1 MRRFILIALSI
12 LFISSLFVSCND
24 GTEGLFQ
31 MAANSVKK
39 EEYSIKQIIN
49 KNGNRYVVT
58 TDNGIALYN
67 VNSRTYSDFRGT
79 GVQATNA
86 VWASAD
92 GSSFVYYDTTTD
104 KYYDQDGNH
113 LTGEAYKDYVPQPF
127 YSPDGEHFTYVFQ
140 KKSDSSYW
148 YAYLLHPAA
157 SLDAFKEI
165 FISSS
170 FKKIDIDN
178 IKGVSIIGNGVFS
191 VAADKYY
198 IYYANDGKEP
208 LAVPSPALGY
218 LHIDLDENIYLL
230 YDGDL
235 WSEKYNEAFSSITT
249 NINPVMFKGD
259 EDYSYFIIQ
268 GLSVIYQIKEESGKA
283 PTVDTITV
291 SGLQNVEIVSIIS
304 QSGRE
309 LKVLTSNSGLRT
321 IDLTNKTIN

>member
-49 KNGNRYVVT
+49 KNEDGYVVI

-67 VNSRTYSDFRGT
+67 INSRTYSNFNGT
-79 GVQATNA
+79 GVQATYA
-86 VWASAD
+86 VWASDD
-92 GSSFVYYDTTTD
+92 GLSFVYYDTITD
-104 KYYDQDGNH
+104 KYYNQDGES
-113 LTGEAYKDYVPQPF
+113 LSGEFNKYIPKPF

-191 VAADKYY
+191 VAAADKYY
-198 IYYANDGKEP
+198 IYYSDGTEP
-208 LAVPSPALGY
+208 LEVSSPALGY
-218 LHIDLDENIYLL
+218 LDDIYLL
-230 YDGDL
+230 YDGYL
-235 WSEKYNEAFSSITT
+235 WSISKGKTPYTIATH
-249 NINPVMFKGD
+249 INPVMFKGA
-259 EDYSYFIIQ
+259 DYSYFIIQ
-268 GLSVIYQIKEESGKA
+268 GSSDLYQINEEDGN
-283 PTVDTITV
+283 PTVSSIAI

-304 QSGRE
+304 KSGSE
-309 LKVLTSNSGLRT
+309 LRVLTSNSGLRT
-321 IDLTNKTIN
+321 IDLNNKTIN

>member
-1 MRRFILIALSI
+1 MRRYILIALSI

-58 TDNGIALYN
+58 TDNGIALYD
-67 VNSRTYSDFRGT
+67 VSSRTYSSFRGT

-86 VWASAD
+86 IWASAD
-92 GSSFVYYDTTTD
+92 GLSFVYYDTITD
-104 KYYDQDGNH
+104 KYYDQN
-113 LTGEAYKDYVPQPF
+113 GESLSGKCNDYIPKPF

-191 VAADKYY
+191 VAAADKYY
-198 IYYANDGKEP
+198 IYYAEDSKEP
-208 LAVPSPALGY
+208 LVVPSPALGY
-218 LHIDLDENIYLL
+218 LDDIYLL
-230 YDGDL
+230 YDGYL
-235 WSEKYNEAFSSITT
+235 WSISKGKTPYTIATH
-249 NINPVMFKGD
+249 INPVMFKGA
-259 EDYSYFIIQ
+259 DYSYFIIQ
-268 GLSVIYQIKEESGKA
+268 GSSDLYQINEEDGN
-283 PTVDTITV
+283 PTVSSIAI

-304 QSGRE
+304 KSGSE
-309 LKVLTSNSGLRT
+309 LRVLTSNSGLRT
-321 IDLTNKTIN
+321 IDLNNKTIN

>member
-1 MRRFILIALSI
+1 MRRYILIALSI

-58 TDNGIALYN
+58 TDNGIALYD
-67 VNSRTYSDFRGT
+67 VSSRTYSSFRGT

-86 VWASAD
+86 IWASAD
-92 GSSFVYYDTTTD
+92 GLSFVYYDTITD
-104 KYYDQDGNH
+104 KYYDQN
-113 LTGEAYKDYVPQPF
+113 GESLSGAFDDYIPKPF

-191 VAADKYY
+191 VAAADKYY
-198 IYYANDGKEP
+198 IYYAEDSKEP
-208 LAVPSPALGY
+208 LVVPSPALGY
-218 LHIDLDENIYLL
+218 LDDIYLL
-230 YDGDL
+230 YDGYL
-235 WSEKYNEAFSSITT
+235 WSISKGKTPYTIATH
-249 NINPVMFKGD
+249 INPVMFKGA
-259 EDYSYFIIQ
+259 DYSYFIIQ
-268 GLSVIYQIKEESGKA
+268 GSSDLYQIKEESGKA

-291 SGLQNVEIVSIIS
+291 SGLQNVEIVSIIG
-304 QSGRE
+304 QDGRK
-309 LKVLTSNSGLRT
+309 LQVLTSNSGLRT
-321 IDLTNKTIN
+321 IDLSNNTIN

>member
-58 TDNGIALYN
+58 TDNGIALYD
-67 VNSRTYSDFRGT
+67 VASRTYSSFKGT

-92 GSSFVYYDTTTD
+92 GSSFVYYDTITD
-104 KYYDQDGNH
+104 KYYNQDGES
-113 LTGEAYKDYVPQPF
+113 LSGEFNKYIPKPF
-127 YSPDGEHFTYVFQ
+127 YSPDGDHFTYVFQ
-140 KKSDSSYW
+140 KKSDNSYSF
-148 YAYLLHPAA
+148 AYLETPAD
-157 SLDAFKEI
+157 SFEEI
-165 FISSS
+165 FNSRNQIT
-170 FKKIDIDN
+170 IEN
-178 IKGVSIIGNGVFS
+178 IKDVSIIGNGVLS
-191 VAADKYY
+191 VIADKYF
-198 IYYANDGKEP
+198 IYYADDNTSFEV
-208 LAVPSPALGY
+208 LSPALAY
-218 LHIDLDENIYLL
+218 LKTDLDEIYLL
-230 YDGDL
+230 YDGNL
-235 WSEKYNEAFSSITT
+235 WSKSNDKAFSTIATH
-249 NINPVMFKGD
+249 INPVMFKG
-259 EDYSYFIIQ
+259 EKYSYFIIQ
-268 GLSVIYQIKEESGKA
+268 GSPALYQIKEESGKV
-283 PTVDTITV
+283 PTVDSIAI

-304 QSGRE
+304 QRGRE

>member
-58 TDNGIALYN
+58 TDNGIALYD
-67 VNSRTYSDFRGT
+67 VASRTYSSFKGT

-86 VWASAD
+86 IWASAD
-92 GSSFVYYDTTTD
+92 GTSSVYYDTITD
-104 KYYDQDGNH
+104 KYYNQDGES
-113 LTGEAYKDYVPQPF
+113 LPGEFNNYIRKPF
-127 YSPDGEHFTYVFQ
+127 YSPAGVHFTYVFQ
-140 KKSDSSYW
+140 SKIDSSYW

-191 VAADKYY
+191 VAAADKYY
-198 IYYANDGKEP
+198 IYYSDGTEP
-208 LAVPSPALGY
+208 LVVPSPALGY
-218 LHIDLDENIYLL
+218 LDDIYLL
-230 YDGDL
+230 YDGYL
-235 WSEKYNEAFSSITT
+235 WSISKGKTPYTIATH
-249 NINPVMFKGD
+249 INPVMFKGA
-259 EDYSYFIIQ
+259 DYSYFIIQ
-268 GLSVIYQIKEESGKA
+268 GSSDLYQINEEDGN
-283 PTVDTITV
+283 PTVSSIAI

-304 QSGRE
+304 KSGSE
-309 LKVLTSNSGLRT
+309 LRVLTSNSGLRNND
-321 IDLTNKTIN
+321 INKKNIK

>member
-12 LFISSLFVSCND
+12 LFISTLFVSCND

-58 TDNGIALYN
+58 TDNGIALYD
-67 VNSRTYSDFRGT
+67 VSSRTYSSFRGT

-86 VWASAD
+86 IWASAD
-92 GSSFVYYDTTTD
+92 GLSFVYYDTITD
-104 KYYDQDGNH
+104 KYYDQN
-113 LTGEAYKDYVPQPF
+113 GESLSGAFDDYIPKPF

-191 VAADKYY
+191 VAAADKYY
-198 IYYANDGKEP
+198 IYYAEDSKEP
-208 LAVPSPALGY
+208 LVVPSPALGY
-218 LHIDLDENIYLL
+218 LDDIYLL
-230 YDGDL
+230 YDGYL
-235 WSEKYNEAFSSITT
+235 WSISKGKTPYTIATH
-249 NINPVMFKGD
+249 INPVMFKGA
-259 EDYSYFIIQ
+259 DYSYFIIQ
-268 GLSVIYQIKEESGKA
+268 GSSDLYQINEEDGN
-283 PTVDTITV
+283 PTVSSIAI

-304 QSGRE
+304 KSGSE
-309 LKVLTSNSGLRT
+309 LRVLTSNSGLRT
-321 IDLTNKTIN
+321 IDLNNKTIN

>member
-58 TDNGIALYN
+58 TDNGIALYD
-67 VNSRTYSDFRGT
+67 VASRTYSSFKGT

-92 GSSFVYYDTTTD
+92 GSSFVYYDTITD
-104 KYYDQDGNH
+104 KYYNQDGESLSGKCN
-113 LTGEAYKDYVPQPF
+113 DYIPKPF

-191 VAADKYY
+191 VAAADTYY
-198 IYYANDGKEP
+198 IYYSDGTEP
-208 LAVPSPALGY
+208 LEVSSPALGY
-218 LHIDLDENIYLL
+218 LDDIYLL
-230 YDGDL
+230 YDGNL
-235 WSEKYNEAFSSITT
+235 WSKSNNKSFSTIAT
-249 NINPVMFKGD
+249 NINPVMFKGA
-259 EDYSYFIIQ
+259 DYSYFIIQ
-268 GLSVIYQIKEESGKA
+268 GSSVLYQIEEESGN
-283 PTVDTITV
+283 PTVDSIAI

-309 LKVLTSNSGLRT
+309 LKVLTSKSGLRA
-321 IDLTNKTIN
+321 IDLNNKTIN

>member
-12 LFISSLFVSCND
+12 LFISTLFVSCND

-58 TDNGIALYN
+58 TDNGIALYD
-67 VNSRTYSDFRGT
+67 VSSRTYSSFKGT

-86 VWASAD
+86 IWASAD
-92 GSSFVYYDTTTD
+92 GSSFVYYDTITD
-104 KYYDQDGNH
+104 KYYNQDGES
-113 LTGEAYKDYVPQPF
+113 LSGEFNKYIPKPF
-127 YSPDGEHFTYVFQ
+127 YSPDGVHFTYVFQ
-140 KKSDSSYW
+140 SKIDSSYW

-191 VAADKYY
+191 VAAADKYY
-198 IYYANDGKEP
+198 IYYSDGTEP
-208 LAVPSPALGY
+208 LEVSSPALGY
-218 LHIDLDENIYLL
+218 LDDIYLR
-230 YDGDL
+230 YDGNL
-235 WSEKYNEAFSSITT
+235 WSKSKNKSFSTIAT
-249 NINPVMFKGD
+249 NINPVMFKG

-268 GLSVIYQIKEESGKA
+268 GSPALYQIKEESGKV
-283 PTVDTITV
+283 PTVDSIAI

-304 QSGRE
+304 QSGSE
-309 LKVLTSNSGLRT
+309 LRVLTSNSGLRT
-321 IDLTNKTIN
+321 IDLNSKTIN

>member
-12 LFISSLFVSCND
+12 LFFSSLFVSCND

-58 TDNGIALYN
+58 TDNGIALYD
-67 VNSRTYSDFRGT
+67 VSSRTYSSFKGT

-92 GSSFVYYDTTTD
+92 GSSFVYYDTITD
-104 KYYDQDGNH
+104 KYYNQDGESLSGKCN
-113 LTGEAYKDYVPQPF
+113 DYIPKPF

-140 KKSDSSYW
+140 SKRDGTYSFSYMETS
-148 YAYLLHPAA
+148 AAA
-157 SLDAFKEI
+157 SFDQIFDPSKFK
-165 FISSS
+165 S
-170 FKKIDIDN
+170 IDIDN

-191 VAADKYY
+191 VAAADKYY
-198 IYYANDGKEP
+198 IYYAEDSKEP
-208 LAVPSPALGY
+208 LVVPSPALGY

-235 WSEKYNEAFSSITT
+235 CSEKYNEAFSSITT

-291 SGLQNVEIVSIIS
+291 SGLQNVEIVSIIG
-304 QSGRE
+304 QDGRK
-309 LKVLTSNSGLRT
+309 LQVLTSNSGLRT
-321 IDLTNKTIN
+321 IDLSNNTIN

>member
-58 TDNGIALYN
+58 TDNGIALYD
-67 VNSRTYSDFRGT
+67 VSSRTYSPFRGT

-86 VWASAD
+86 IWASAD
-92 GSSFVYYDTTTD
+92 GLSFVYYDTNTD
-104 KYYDQDGNH
+104 KYYNQDGESLSGKCN
-113 LTGEAYKDYVPQPF
+113 DYIPKPF

-191 VAADKYY
+191 VAADNYY
-198 IYYANDGKEP
+198 IYYSDGNKLE
-208 LAVPSPALGY
+208 VPSPVLAY
-218 LHIDLDENIYLL
+218 LKTNLDEIYLL
-230 YDGDL
+230 YDGNL
-235 WSEKYNEAFSSITT
+235 WSKSNDKAFSTIATH
-249 NINPVMFKGD
+249 INPVMFKGA
-259 EDYSYFIIQ
+259 DYSYFIIQ
-268 GLSVIYQIKEESGKA
+268 GSSALYQINEEDGN
-283 PTVDTITV
+283 PTVSSIAI

-304 QSGRE
+304 KSGSE
-309 LKVLTSNSGLRT
+309 LRVLTSNSGLRT
-321 IDLTNKTIN
+321 IDLNNKTIN

>member
-58 TDNGIALYN
+58 TDNGIALYD
-67 VNSRTYSDFRGT
+67 VAARTYSSFKGT

-92 GSSFVYYDTTTD
+92 GSSFVYYDTITD
-104 KYYDQDGNH
+104 KYYNQDGES
-113 LTGEAYKDYVPQPF
+113 LSGEFNKYIPKPF
-127 YSPDGEHFTYVFQ
+127 YSPDGVHFTYVFQ
-140 KKSDSSYW
+140 SKIDSSYW

-191 VAADKYY
+191 VAAADKYY
-198 IYYANDGKEP
+198 IYYSDGTEP
-208 LAVPSPALGY
+208 LEVSSPALGY
-218 LHIDLDENIYLL
+218 LDDIYLL
-230 YDGDL
+230 YDGNL
-235 WSEKYNEAFSSITT
+235 WSKSNNKSFSTIATH
-249 NINPVMFKGD
+249 INPVMFKG
-259 EDYSYFIIQ
+259 EKYSYFIIQ
-268 GLSVIYQIKEESGKA
+268 GSPALYQIKEESGKV
-283 PTVDTITV
+283 PTVDSIAI

-304 QSGRE
+304 QSGSE
-309 LKVLTSNSGLRT
+309 LRVLTSNSGLRT
-321 IDLTNKTIN
+321 IDLNNKTIN

>member
-58 TDNGIALYN
+58 TDNGIALYD
-67 VNSRTYSDFRGT
+67 VASRTYSSFKGT

-92 GSSFVYYDTTTD
+92 GSSFVYYDTITD
-104 KYYDQDGNH
+104 KYYNQDGESLSGKCN
-113 LTGEAYKDYVPQPF
+113 DYIPKPF

-140 KKSDSSYW
+140 SKRDGTYSFSYMETS
-148 YAYLLHPAA
+148 AAA
-157 SLDAFKEI
+157 SFDQIFDPSK
-165 FISSS
+165 FIS
-170 FKKIDIDN
+170 IDIDN

-191 VAADKYY
+191 VAADNYY
-198 IYYANDGKEP
+198 IYYSDGNKLE
-208 LAVPSPALGY
+208 VPSPALAY
-218 LHIDLDENIYLL
+218 LKTNLDEIYLL
-230 YDGDL
+230 YDGNL
-235 WSEKYNEAFSSITT
+235 WSKSNDKAFSTIATH
-249 NINPVMFKGD
+249 INPVMFKG
-259 EDYSYFIIQ
+259 EKYSYFIIQ
-268 GLSVIYQIKEESGKA
+268 GSPALYQIKEESGKV
-283 PTVDTITV
+283 PTVDSIAI

-304 QSGRE
+304 QSGSE

-321 IDLTNKTIN
+321 IDLNSKTIN

>member
-58 TDNGIALYN
+58 TDNGIALYD
-67 VNSRTYSDFRGT
+67 VSSRTYSSFKGT

-86 VWASAD
+86 IWASAD
-92 GSSFVYYDTTTD
+92 GSSFVYYDTITD
-104 KYYDQDGNH
+104 KYYNQDGESLSGKCN
-113 LTGEAYKDYVPQPF
+113 DYIPKPF

-140 KKSDSSYW
+140 KKSDSTYSFSYMET
-148 YAYLLHPAA
+148 PAA
-157 SLDAFKEI
+157 SFDQIFDPSYFKQ
-165 FISSS
+165 
-170 FKKIDIDN
+170 IDVGD

-198 IYYANDGKEP
+198 IYYSDGNKLE
-208 LAVPSPALGY
+208 VPSPALGY
-218 LHIDLDENIYLL
+218 LDDIYLL
-230 YDGDL
+230 YDGNL
-235 WSEKYNEAFSSITT
+235 WSKSNNKAFSTIATH
-249 NINPVMFKGD
+249 INPVMFKG
-259 EDYSYFIIQ
+259 EKYSYFIIQ
-268 GLSVIYQIKEESGKA
+268 GSPALYQIKEESGKV
-283 PTVDTITV
+283 PTVDSIAI

-304 QSGRE
+304 QSGSE
-309 LKVLTSNSGLRT
+309 LRVLTSNSGLRT
-321 IDLTNKTIN
+321 IDLNNKTIN

>member
-58 TDNGIALYN
+58 TDNGIALYD
-67 VNSRTYSDFRGT
+67 VSSRTYSSFRGT

-86 VWASAD
+86 IWASAD
-92 GSSFVYYDTTTD
+92 GSSFVYYDTITD
-104 KYYDQDGNH
+104 KYYDQN
-113 LTGEAYKDYVPQPF
+113 GESLSGAFDDYIPKPF

-191 VAADKYY
+191 VAAADKYY
-198 IYYANDGKEP
+198 IYYADGTKQEV
-208 LAVPSPALGY
+208 LSPALAY
-218 LHIDLDENIYLL
+218 LKTDLDEIYLL
-230 YDGDL
+230 YDGSL
-235 WSEKYNEAFSSITT
+235 WSILKGKTPYTIATH
-249 NINPVMFKGD
+249 INPVMFKG
-259 EDYSYFIIQ
+259 EKYSYFIIQ
-268 GLSVIYQIKEESGKA
+268 GSPALYQIKEESGKV
-283 PTVDTITV
+283 PTVDSIAI

-304 QSGRE
+304 QSGSE
-309 LKVLTSNSGLRT
+309 LRVLTSNSGLRT
-321 IDLTNKTIN
+321 IDLNNKTIN

>member
-58 TDNGIALYN
+58 TDNGIALYD
-67 VNSRTYSDFRGT
+67 VSSRTYSSFKGT

-86 VWASAD
+86 IWASAD
-92 GSSFVYYDTTTD
+92 GSSFVYYDTITD
-104 KYYDQDGNH
+104 KYYNQDGES
-113 LTGEAYKDYVPQPF
+113 LSGEFNKYIPKPF
-127 YSPDGEHFTYVFQ
+127 YSPDGVHFTYVFQ
-140 KKSDSSYW
+140 SKIDSSYW

-191 VAADKYY
+191 VAAADKYY
-198 IYYANDGKEP
+198 IYYSDGTEP
-208 LAVPSPALGY
+208 LVVPSPALGY
-218 LHIDLDENIYLL
+218 LDDIYLL
-230 YDGDL
+230 YDGYL
-235 WSEKYNEAFSSITT
+235 WSISKGKTPYTIATH
-249 NINPVMFKGD
+249 INPVMFKGA
-259 EDYSYFIIQ
+259 DYSYFIIQ
-268 GLSVIYQIKEESGKA
+268 GSSDLYQINEEDGN
-283 PTVDTITV
+283 PTVSSIAI

-304 QSGRE
+304 KSGSE
-309 LKVLTSNSGLRT
+309 LRVLTSNSGLRT
-321 IDLTNKTIN
+321 IDLNNKTIN

>member
-58 TDNGIALYN
+58 TDNGIALYD
-67 VNSRTYSDFRGT
+67 VSSRTYSSFKGT

-92 GSSFVYYDTTTD
+92 GSSFVYYDTITD
-104 KYYDQDGNH
+104 KYYNQDGES
-113 LTGEAYKDYVPQPF
+113 LSGEFNKYIPKPF

-140 KKSDSSYW
+140 KKSDSTYSFSYMET
-148 YAYLLHPAA
+148 PAA
-157 SLDAFKEI
+157 SFDQIFDPSKFK
-165 FISSS
+165 S
-170 FKKIDIDN
+170 IDIDN

-191 VAADKYY
+191 VAAADKNY
-198 IYYANDGKEP
+198 IYYAEDSKEP
-208 LAVPSPALGY
+208 LVVPSPALGY
-218 LHIDLDENIYLL
+218 LDDIYLL
-230 YDGDL
+230 YDGYL
-235 WSEKYNEAFSSITT
+235 WSISKGKTPYTIATH
-249 NINPVMFKGD
+249 INPVMFKGA
-259 EDYSYFIIQ
+259 DYSYFIIQ
-268 GLSVIYQIKEESGKA
+268 GSSDLYQINEEDGN
-283 PTVDTITV
+283 PTVSSIAI

-304 QSGRE
+304 KSGSE
-309 LKVLTSNSGLRT
+309 LRVLTSNSGLRT
-321 IDLTNKTIN
+321 IDLNNKTIN

>member
-58 TDNGIALYN
+58 TDNGIALYD
-67 VNSRTYSDFRGT
+67 VSSRTYSSFKGT

-86 VWASAD
+86 IWASAD
-92 GSSFVYYDTTTD
+92 GSSFVYYDTITD
-104 KYYDQDGNH
+104 KYYNQDGES
-113 LTGEAYKDYVPQPF
+113 LSGEFNKYIPKPF
-127 YSPDGEHFTYVFQ
+127 YSPDGVHFTYVFQ
-140 KKSDSSYW
+140 SKIDSSYW

-191 VAADKYY
+191 VAAADKYY
-198 IYYANDGKEP
+198 IYYSDGTEP
-208 LAVPSPALGY
+208 LEVSSSALGY
-218 LHIDLDENIYLL
+218 LDDIYLL
-230 YDGDL
+230 YDGNL
-235 WSEKYNEAFSSITT
+235 WSKSNNKSFSTIATH
-249 NINPVMFKGD
+249 INPVMFKG
-259 EDYSYFIIQ
+259 EKYSYFIIQ
-268 GLSVIYQIKEESGKA
+268 GSPALYQIKEESGKV
-283 PTVDTITV
+283 PTVDSIAI

-304 QSGRE
+304 QSGSE
-309 LKVLTSNSGLRT
+309 LRVLTSNSGLRT
-321 IDLTNKTIN
+321 IDLNNKTIN

>member
-31 MAANSVKK
+31 MAANSGKK

-58 TDNGIALYN
+58 TDNGIALYD
-67 VNSRTYSDFRGT
+67 VSSRTYSSFKGT

-86 VWASAD
+86 IWASAD
-92 GSSFVYYDTTTD
+92 GSSFVYYDTITD
-104 KYYDQDGNH
+104 KYYNQDGES
-113 LTGEAYKDYVPQPF
+113 LSGEFNKYIPKPF

-191 VAADKYY
+191 VAAADKYY
-198 IYYANDGKEP
+198 IYYSDGTEP
-208 LAVPSPALGY
+208 LEVSSPALGY
-218 LHIDLDENIYLL
+218 LDDIYLL
-230 YDGDL
+230 YDGYL
-235 WSEKYNEAFSSITT
+235 WSISKGKTPYTIATH
-249 NINPVMFKGD
+249 INPVMFKGA
-259 EDYSYFIIQ
+259 DYSYFIIQ
-268 GLSVIYQIKEESGKA
+268 GSSDLYQINEEDGN
-283 PTVDTITV
+283 PTVSSIAI

-304 QSGRE
+304 QSGSE

-321 IDLTNKTIN
+321 IDLNSKTIN

>member
-58 TDNGIALYN
+58 TDNGIALYD
-67 VNSRTYSDFRGT
+67 VASRTYSSFKGT

-92 GSSFVYYDTTTD
+92 GSSFVYYDTITD
-104 KYYDQDGNH
+104 KYYNQDGESLSGKCN
-113 LTGEAYKDYVPQPF
+113 DYIPKPF

-208 LAVPSPALGY
+208 LVVPSPALGY
-218 LHIDLDENIYLL
+218 LDDIYLL
-230 YDGDL
+230 YDGNL
-235 WSEKYNEAFSSITT
+235 WSKSNNKSFSTIAT
-249 NINPVMFKGD
+249 NINPVMFKG

-268 GLSVIYQIKEESGKA
+268 GSSVLYQIEEESGN
-283 PTVDTITV
+283 PTVDSIAI

>member
-1 MRRFILIALSI
+1 MRRFIIIALSI

-49 KNGNRYVVT
+49 KNGNLYVVT
-58 TDNGIALYN
+58 TDNGIALYD
-67 VNSRTYSDFRGT
+67 VASRTYSSFKGT

-127 YSPDGEHFTYVFQ
+127 YSPDGIHFTYVF
-140 KKSDSSYW
+140 KNRSDNSYR
-148 YAYLLHPAA
+148 YSYLETSAAA
-157 SLDAFKEI
+157 SFDQIFDPSYFKQ
-165 FISSS
+165 
-170 FKKIDIDN
+170 IDIDD
-178 IKGVSIIGNGVFS
+178 IEAVSIIGNGVFS
-191 VAADKYY
+191 VAAADKYY
-198 IYYANDGKEP
+198 IYYADDNTSFDVLSSA
-208 LAVPSPALGY
+208 LAY
-218 LHIDLDENIYLL
+218 LKTDLDEIYLL
-230 YDGDL
+230 YDGNL
-235 WSEKYNEAFSSITT
+235 WSKSNNKSFSTIATH
-249 NINPVMFKGD
+249 INPVMFKG
-259 EDYSYFIIQ
+259 EKYSYFIIQ
-268 GLSVIYQIKEESGKA
+268 GSPALYQIKEESGKV
-283 PTVDTITV
+283 PTVDSIAI

-304 QSGRE
+304 QSGSE

-321 IDLTNKTIN
+321 IDLSNNTIN

>member
-39 EEYSIKQIIN
+39 EEYSIKQIVN
-49 KNGNRYVVT
+49 RDGDHRYVVT
-58 TDNGIALYN
+58 TDNGIALYD
-67 VNSRTYSDFRGT
+67 VSSRTYSSFKGT

-86 VWASAD
+86 IWASAD
-92 GSSFVYYDTTTD
+92 GSSFVYYDTITD
-104 KYYDQDGNH
+104 KYYDQDGESLSGKCN
-113 LTGEAYKDYVPQPF
+113 DYIPKPF

-191 VAADKYY
+191 VAAADKYY
-198 IYYANDGKEP
+198 IYYAEDSKEP
-208 LAVPSPALGY
+208 LVVPSPALGY
-218 LHIDLDENIYLL
+218 LDDIYLL
-230 YDGDL
+230 YDGYL
-235 WSEKYNEAFSSITT
+235 WSISKGKTPYTIATH
-249 NINPVMFKGD
+249 INPVMFKGA
-259 EDYSYFIIQ
+259 DYSYFIIQ
-268 GLSVIYQIKEESGKA
+268 GSSDLYQINEEDGN
-283 PTVDTITV
+283 PTVSSIAI

-304 QSGRE
+304 KSGSE
-309 LKVLTSNSGLRT
+309 LRVLTSNSGLRT
-321 IDLTNKTIN
+321 IDLNNKTIN

>member
-12 LFISSLFVSCND
+12 LFVSSLFVSCND

-58 TDNGIALYN
+58 TDNGIALYD
-67 VNSRTYSDFRGT
+67 VSSRTYSSFKGT

-86 VWASAD
+86 IWASAD
-92 GSSFVYYDTTTD
+92 GSSFVYYDTITD
-104 KYYDQDGNH
+104 KYYNQDGESLSGKCN
-113 LTGEAYKDYVPQPF
+113 DYIPKPF

-198 IYYANDGKEP
+198 IYLSDGTKKE
-208 LAVPSPALGY
+208 VSSPALAY
-218 LHIDLDENIYLL
+218 LKTDLDEIYLL
-230 YDGDL
+230 YDGNL
-235 WSEKYNEAFSSITT
+235 WSKSNDKAFSTIATH
-249 NINPVMFKGD
+249 INPVMFKG
-259 EDYSYFIIQ
+259 EKYSYFIIQ
-268 GLSVIYQIKEESGKA
+268 GSSALYQIKEESGKV
-283 PTVDTITV
+283 PTVDSIAI

-304 QSGRE
+304 QSQSGSE

-321 IDLTNKTIN
+321 IDLNNKTIN